1 MDIIYR
7 DFIQLLRS
15 FVSGTEPKISNV
27 ADWDKLL
34 LLSKIH
40 SVRGILGYLNKQY
53 HFPIDER
60 YKKILE
66 DSFASTAVQS
76 VNKEHQM
83 EKLIGRLT
91 AENIDHLLFK
101 GYVVKRFYP
110 LPELRTFGD
119 IDFIIRPEDRNKSH
133 QLMFR
138 LGYQP
143 EADFGEVF
151 VYSKGIEHY
160 EIHTGIMTIN
170 VSGRSQTIDYF
181 QNPWK
186 QAQLKQGCTY
196 EFTPE
201 YHLIY
206 LICHI
211 AKHMSGHGAGIRMYL
226 DIALFLKYYEGQLD
240 WEYIKTEML
249 KLNLE
254 QFLNTVLYA
263 VQIWFGMVAPIVIEP
278 VEEGVFKEF
287 QNYTLSAGVFGFQ
300 NREVG
305 LYRIRKQ
312 ISQGKKYAKSSAFIT
327 RLFPSAS
334 SIESRYTF
342 LKNKHWLLPVAWV
355 VRFFV
360 TYKDAKKNVKELKG
374 IASADSNEAERIN
387 KILEKIGL

>member
-1 MDIIYR
+1 
-7 DFIQLLRS
+7 
-15 FVSGTEPKISNV
+15 
-27 ADWDKLL
+27 
-34 LLSKIH
+34 
-40 SVRGILGYLNKQY
+40 
-53 HFPIDER
+53 
-60 YKKILE
+60 
-66 DSFASTAVQS
+66 
-76 VNKEHQM
+76 
-83 EKLIGRLT
+83 
-91 AENIDHLLFK
+91 
-101 GYVVKRFYP
+101 
-110 LPELRTFGD
+110 
-119 IDFIIRPEDRNKSH
+119 
-133 QLMFR
+133 
-138 LGYQP
+138 
-143 EADFGEVF
+143 
-151 VYSKGIEHY
+151 
-160 EIHTGIMTIN
+160 
-170 VSGRSQTIDYF
+170 
-181 QNPWK
+181 
-186 QAQLKQGCTY
+186 
-196 EFTPE
+196 
-201 YHLIY
+201 
-206 LICHI
+206 
-211 AKHMSGHGAGIRMYL
+211 MYL

-263 VQIWFGMVAPIVIEP
+263 VKIWFDTAAPIIIEP
-278 VEEGVFKEF
+278 VEKGVFKEF
-287 QNYTLSAGVFGFQ
+287 QNYTLAAGVFGFQ

>member
-15 FVSGTEPKISNV
+15 FVSGTEPKISNA

-91 AENIDHLLFK
+91 VENIDHLLFK

-181 QNPWK
+181 
-186 QAQLKQGCTY
+186 
-196 EFTPE
+196 
-201 YHLIY
+201 
-206 LICHI
+206 
-211 AKHMSGHGAGIRMYL
+211 
-226 DIALFLKYYEGQLD
+226 
-240 WEYIKTEML
+240 
-249 KLNLE
+249 
-254 QFLNTVLYA
+254 
-263 VQIWFGMVAPIVIEP
+263 
-278 VEEGVFKEF
+278 
-287 QNYTLSAGVFGFQ
+287 
-300 NREVG
+300 
-305 LYRIRKQ
+305 
-312 ISQGKKYAKSSAFIT
+312 
-327 RLFPSAS
+327 
-334 SIESRYTF
+334 
-342 LKNKHWLLPVAWV
+342 
-355 VRFFV
+355 
-360 TYKDAKKNVKELKG
+360 
-374 IASADSNEAERIN
+374 
-387 KILEKIGL
+387 KIPGSKRS